1 MKTGEKVSQVFSII
15 YKKITTFFAGEFAR
29 LRRLISMFFEDG
41 CTIWA
46 STNSLVTLFSIV
58 PLIAISFPIVS
69 SFQIFADTKA
79 KVVEFIIKY
88 IVPAASSVI
97 VDYINKF
104 VENSSGINIY
114 GMFSFILISMS
125 LMISIEHSFNAVWK
139 VKKSRKITS
148 KLTVYWTAITITPI
162 LIGFSFFI
170 SNFFPDLRA
179 NSFAQ
184 YLYNLWGE
192 IFPVLLVW
200 LAFFVLYK
208 LMPNKEVKS
217 IPAIIGSFF
226 AAIFWE
232 IGKRTFSFFIGHF
245 ANYEQIYGPAST
257 AILMLL
263 WIYVSWLIILFC
275 AEIAYDIQHQKELK
289 KAASAEAEDE
299 KKYREFFAL
308 KVIELLI
315 DQFKKGKEALTHYQ
329 ISKQLKASPE
339 TIQEILISLKD
350 NNIVAEVSKKKNHY
364 IINKNPEL
372 VSFGDAIFS
381 LNQDFLLS
389 PEQEGPSDK
398 ISKTIQKARKKLE
411 DILGKSYF
419 GKM

>member
-1 MKTGEKVSQVFSII
+1 METENRIRQAFFSFFNKIKV
-15 YKKITTFFAGEFAR
+15 FFVGEFAR
-29 LRRLISMFFEDG
+29 FRRLISMFFEDG

-46 STNSLVTLFSIV
+46 STNSMVTLFAIV

-79 KVVEFIIKY
+79 KVIEFIIKY
-88 IVPAASSVI
+88 IVPAASSLI
-97 VDYINKF
+97 IEYINKF

-114 GMFSFILISMS
+114 GMFSFIMISMS

-139 VKKSRKITS
+139 VKKSRTITS

-162 LIGFSFFI
+162 LIGFSFYI
-170 SNFFPDLRA
+170 SNFFPDLRT

-184 YLYNLWGE
+184 YLYYLWGK

-217 IPAIIGSFF
+217 VPAIIGSFF
-226 AAIFWE
+226 AALFWE
-232 IGKRTFSFFIGHF
+232 IGKRIFSFFIGHF

-275 AEIAYDIQHQKELK
+275 GEIAYDIQHQSELK
-289 KAASAEAEDE
+289 KASLGKAKGERN
-299 KKYREFFAL
+299 YREFYAL

-329 ISKQLKASPE
+329 ISKKLKLSPE
-339 TIQEILISLKD
+339 IVQEILIALKD
-350 NNIVAEVSKKKNHY
+350 KNIVEKIGKKKTYY
-364 IINKNPEL
+364 IISKNPEL
-372 VSFGDAIFS
+372 ISFGDAIFS
-381 LNQDFLLS
+381 LNQDFLLT
-389 PEQEGPSDK
+389 PEENYSSDK
-398 ISKTIQKARKKLE
+398 INNTLNKVRKKLE
-411 DILGKSYF
+411 DVLNKSNF
-419 GKM
+419 AKI

>member
-1 MKTGEKVSQVFSII
+1 METENKIRQAFFSFFN
-15 YKKITTFFAGEFAR
+15 KIKIFFVGEFAR

-46 STNSLVTLFSIV
+46 STNSMVTLFAIV

-88 IVPAASSVI
+88 IAPAASSVI
-97 VDYINKF
+97 IEYINKF

-114 GMFSFILISMS
+114 GMFSFIMISMS

-139 VKKSRKITS
+139 VKKSRTITS

-162 LIGFSFFI
+162 LIGFSFYI
-170 SNFFPDLRA
+170 SNFFPHLRA
-179 NSFAQ
+179 SSFAQ
-184 YLYNLWGE
+184 YLYYLWGK

-217 IPAIIGSFF
+217 SSAIIGSFF
-226 AAIFWE
+226 AALFWE
-232 IGKRTFSFFIGHF
+232 IGKRIFSFFIGHF

-275 AEIAYDIQHQKELK
+275 GEIAYDIQHQSEIK
-289 KAASAEAEDE
+289 KAALGKAKDE
-299 KKYREFFAL
+299 RNYREFYAL

-329 ISKQLKASPE
+329 ISKQLKVSPE
-339 TIQEILISLKD
+339 IVQEILIALQD
-350 NNIVAEVSKKKNHY
+350 ENIVEKIGKKKTYY
-364 IINKNPEL
+364 IISKSPEL
-372 VSFGDAIFS
+372 ISFGDAIFS
-381 LNQDFLLS
+381 FNQDFLLS
-389 PEQEGPSDK
+389 PEQEYSSDK
-398 ISKTIQKARKKLE
+398 INKILNRARKKLE
-411 DILGKSYF
+411 DVLDKSNF
-419 GKM
+419 EKI